1 MILFCKIFQ
10 KSHFLYVAMYQ
21 MFRML
26 FSLNND
32 TLILFSQK
40 NFYVQEINGEKMQ
53 KLSAIVTTISDKQYH
68 ND

>member
-1 MILFCKIFQ
+1 
-10 KSHFLYVAMYQ
+10 MYQ

-40 NFYVQEINGEKMQ
+40 NFYVQEINEEKMQ
-53 KLSAIVTTISDKQYH
+53 KLSAIVATISDKQYQ

>member
-1 MILFCKIFQ
+1 
-10 KSHFLYVAMYQ
+10 MYQ

-40 NFYVQEINGEKMQ
+40 NFYVQEINVEKMQ
-53 KLSAIVTTISDKQYH
+53 KLSAIVTTISDKQYQ
-68 ND
+68 NDKLPGEGSR

>member
-1 MILFCKIFQ
+1 
-10 KSHFLYVAMYQ
+10 MYQ

-26 FSLNND
+26 FPLNND

-40 NFYVQEINGEKMQ
+40 NFYVQEINVEKMQ

>member
-1 MILFCKIFQ
+1 
-10 KSHFLYVAMYQ
+10 MYQ

-40 NFYVQEINGEKMQ
+40 KLYVQEINVEKMQ
-53 KLSAIVTTISDKQYH
+53 KLSAIGTTISDKQYQ
-68 ND
+68 NDKLPGEGSR

>member
-1 MILFCKIFQ
+1 
-10 KSHFLYVAMYQ
+10 MYQ

-26 FSLNND
+26 FPLNND

-40 NFYVQEINGEKMQ
+40 NFYVQEINVEKMQ
-53 KLSAIVTTISDKQYH
+53 KLSAIVTRISDKQYQ

>member
-1 MILFCKIFQ
+1 
-10 KSHFLYVAMYQ
+10 MYQ

-40 NFYVQEINGEKMQ
+40 NFYVQEMDVEKMQ
-53 KLSAIVTTISDKQYH
+53 KPSAIVTTINCLEKLVDRV
-68 ND
+68 DLVE

>member
-1 MILFCKIFQ
+1 MIL
-10 KSHFLYVAMYQ
+10 LYVAMYQ

-40 NFYVQEINGEKMQ
+40 NFYVQEINEEKMQ
-53 KLSAIVTTISDKQYH
+53 KLSAIVATISDKQYQ

>member
-1 MILFCKIFQ
+1 
-10 KSHFLYVAMYQ
+10 MYQ

-32 TLILFSQK
+32 TLILFFTK

>member
-1 MILFCKIFQ
+1 
-10 KSHFLYVAMYQ
+10 MYQ
-21 MFRML
+21 VLRML

-40 NFYVQEINGEKMQ
+40 KNFYVQEINVEKMQ

>member
-1 MILFCKIFQ
+1 
-10 KSHFLYVAMYQ
+10 MYQ

-32 TLILFSQK
+32 TLILLSQK
-40 NFYVQEINGEKMQ
+40 NFYVQEINEEKMQ

>member
-1 MILFCKIFQ
+1 
-10 KSHFLYVAMYQ
+10 MYQ

-40 NFYVQEINGEKMQ
+40 KLLCAGKNEEKMQ